1 MSRVR
6 PGVLLTNANWLPA
19 NALMALDLPEFDRPA
34 NAISPTLA
42 GTSSSEATLLKKEAL
57 RKSNM
62 DGWINFARISAFC
75 AKIHGEKNCM
85 KRAWALLSF
94 AVCAGPLAVAEPA
107 AKADSA
113 KGQNIA
119 NKICTACHGADGN
132 SPTPANPKLAS
143 QVPEYL
149 QKQLANFKPAAG
161 KRAERENPIMG
172 GMVAGLSV
180 EDMRDVAAYYAAQQV
195 KPGAVKNRDAL
206 ALGRKIWRAGDMNK
220 GLPACAACHGA
231 SGAGLPAQYPRLAGQ
246 YAEYTEAQLK
256 AFRSGERRNDANKMM
271 QAVAAR
277 MSDPEI
283 RAVADYV
290 AGLR

>member
-1 MSRVR
+1 
-6 PGVLLTNANWLPA
+6 
-19 NALMALDLPEFDRPA
+19 
-34 NAISPTLA
+34 
-42 GTSSSEATLLKKEAL
+42 
-57 RKSNM
+57 
-62 DGWINFARISAFC
+62 
-75 AKIHGEKNCM
+75 M
-85 KRAWALLSF
+85 KRALALLSF
-94 AVCAGPLAVAEPA
+94 AVCAGPLAAAEHA

-113 KGQNIA
+113 KGQSIA
-119 NKICTACHGADGN
+119 GKICAACHGADGN

-172 GMVAGLSV
+172 GMVASLSV
-180 EDMRDVAAYYAAQQV
+180 EDMRDVAAYYSAQQV
-195 KPGAVKNRDAL
+195 KPGAVRNPDAL
-206 ALGRKIWRAGDMNK
+206 ALGRKIWRGGDVAK

-246 YAEYTEAQLK
+246 YSEYTEAQLK
-256 AFRSGERRNDANKMM
+256 AFRSGERRNDANGMM
-271 QAVAAR
+271 QAIAVR
-277 MSDPEI
+277 MSEPEI

>member
-1 MSRVR
+1 
-6 PGVLLTNANWLPA
+6 
-19 NALMALDLPEFDRPA
+19 
-34 NAISPTLA
+34 
-42 GTSSSEATLLKKEAL
+42 
-57 RKSNM
+57 
-62 DGWINFARISAFC
+62 
-75 AKIHGEKNCM
+75 
-85 KRAWALLSF
+85 
-94 AVCAGPLAVAEPA
+94 
-107 AKADSA
+107 
-113 KGQNIA
+113 
-119 NKICTACHGADGN
+119 
-132 SPTPANPKLAS
+132 
-143 QVPEYL
+143 
-149 QKQLANFKPAAG
+149 
-161 KRAERENPIMG
+161 MG

-206 ALGRKIWRAGDMNK
+206 ALGGKIWRGGDTSK

-283 RAVADYV
+283 RAVADYI

>member
-1 MSRVR
+1 
-6 PGVLLTNANWLPA
+6 
-19 NALMALDLPEFDRPA
+19 
-34 NAISPTLA
+34 
-42 GTSSSEATLLKKEAL
+42 
-57 RKSNM
+57 
-62 DGWINFARISAFC
+62 
-75 AKIHGEKNCM
+75 M
-85 KRAWALLSF
+85 KRALVLLSF
-94 AVCAGPLAVAEPA
+94 AVCTAPLAAAEPA

-113 KGQNIA
+113 KGQSIA
-119 NKICTACHGADGN
+119 GKICAACHGADGN
-132 SPTPANPKLAS
+132 SPTPANPKLAG

-180 EDMRDVAAYYAAQQV
+180 EDMRDVAAYYAAQRT
-195 KPGAVKNRDAL
+195 KPGAVKSRDAF
-206 ALGRKIWRAGDMNK
+206 ALGRKIWRGGDMSK

-256 AFRSGERRNDANKMM
+256 AFRSSERRNDANRMM
-271 QAVAAR
+271 QAIAAR

-283 RAVADYV
+283 RAVADYIGGV
-290 AGLR
+290 R

>member
-1 MSRVR
+1 
-6 PGVLLTNANWLPA
+6 L
-19 NALMALDLPEFDRPA
+19 
-34 NAISPTLA
+34 
-42 GTSSSEATLLKKEAL
+42 SETQ
-57 RKSNM
+57 
-62 DGWINFARISAFC
+62 
-75 AKIHGEKNCM
+75 GEKNGM
-85 KRAWALLSF
+85 KRVLALLSF
-94 AVCAGPLAVAEPA
+94 AVCAGPLAAAEPA

-113 KGQNIA
+113 KGQSIA
-119 NKICTACHGADGN
+119 NKICAACHGADGN

-172 GMVAGLSV
+172 GMAAGLSA
-180 EDMRDVAAYYAAQQV
+180 EDMRDVAAYYSAQQV
-195 KPGAVKNRDAL
+195 KPGAVRNRDAL
-206 ALGRKIWRAGDMNK
+206 ALGRKIWRGGDVNK

-256 AFRSGERRNDANKMM
+256 AFRSGERRNDANGMM
-271 QAVAAR
+271 QAIAVR
-277 MSDPEI
+277 MSEPEI